1 MEKKKPPK
9 KADIEM
15 PEDLL
20 TIKQVTEFTNVPRD
34 TLIHYDKKGLLKPI
48 RTGDT
53 ANNRR
58 LYSKDHLER
67 LKKILVLRSYGF
79 AVEEI
84 GLILD
89 EDFSNLTDML
99 EERVEELRLEMNRLR
114 NMILFFKFINI
125 SNSDFVDGIMFGPA
139 DIDALANLVRKS
151 SYYTDAMERI
161 KSYSDEDWDAVLEE
175 LVEIVYELISL
186 DEDEGFDEIAEYIDR
201 FCEWWSKNIAS
212 LDHAGFMEFWALF
225 EDNSIIFY
233 ALEELGDESTA
244 GYIQMHAFF
253 VWMKRLMTDGAD
265 LVRSIGEY
273 AESDVVCA
281 LERLEEFR
289 TLVCKRMMTTLL
301 DPKNGSG
308 DDSEGDSGSA
318 GDPGNGSAGDS
329 GNADEGDPEGD
340 PSSGSKDD
348 SGSADED
355 GEDEGDDLSE
365 DDLLES
371 ALDYMER
378 ILDDN
383 ELVEYIDPRGEIGM
397 DAEDIR
403 KARTVF
409 DAIRT

>member
-1 MEKKKPPK
+1 MDKKRPPK
-9 KADIEM
+9 KANIEM

-20 TIKQVTEFTNVPRD
+20 TIKQVTEFTDVSRD

-89 EDFSNLTDML
+89 EDFANLTDML
-99 EERVEELRLEMNRLR
+99 EERVQELLLEMNRLR

-125 SNSDFVDGIMFGPA
+125 SNSDFIDGIMFGPA
-139 DIDALANLVRKS
+139 DIDALANLVRRS
-151 SYYTDAMERI
+151 SYYTEAIERI
-161 KSYSDEDWDAVLEE
+161 KSYSDEEWEEMFEE
-175 LVEIVYELISL
+175 LDEIIYELISL
-186 DEDEGFDEIAEYIDR
+186 DEDEGFDEVAEYIDR

-212 LDHAGFMEFWALF
+212 LDNAGFLEFWALF

-233 ALEELGDESTA
+233 ELEELGDESTA

-253 VWMKRLMTDGAD
+253 VWMKRLMVDGAD

-281 LERLEEFR
+281 LEKLEEFR
-289 TLVCKRMMTTLL
+289 TLVYKRMMTTLL
-301 DPKNGSG
+301 DS
-308 DDSEGDSGSA
+308 
-318 GDPGNGSAGDS
+318 GNGSENDSGGDS
-329 GNADEGDPEGD
+329 EHSSENADD
-340 PSSGSKDD
+340 
-348 SGSADED
+348 ADED
-355 GEDEGDDLSE
+355 EDEEDRIDEDEEDDLSE

-371 ALDYMER
+371 TLDYMER
-378 ILDDN
+378 ILDDS

-397 DAEDIR
+397 GAEDIR